1 MSLALDAIIL
11 FTAVFLVWLGAKR
24 GFIRSVMGLI
34 STVAALFVAYAYTP
48 PVAAIIREKYLL
60 GRITE
65 GIDESLRSIAL
76 DVNTDRYNL
85 DALAE
90 NLPDVFTDILE
101 RYRIDIDSFAEKLR
115 GLTGCGDETVY
126 QVAEDIA
133 SPVTNMLASGIAFIL
148 VFIAASIALWILTLF
163 IDLIFKLPVL
173 KTANLFLGFLF
184 GVAEAVV
191 VACILASLLSVV
203 VTAMG
208 ALDPTLFGADVVE
221 ETRICRLLTDNGL
234 FDRIADLLT

>member
-11 FTAVFLVWLGAKR
+11 FTAVFLIWLGTKR
-24 GFIRSVMGLI
+24 GFIRSVMGLV

-48 PVAAIIREKYLL
+48 PLAAVIREKYLL

-76 DVNTDRYNL
+76 DVNTDLYNL
-85 DALAE
+85 DTLAE

-115 GLTGCGDETVY
+115 GLTGCGEDTVY

-133 SPVTNMLASGIAFIL
+133 SPVTEMLSAGIAFVL
-148 VFIAASIALWILTLF
+148 VFLAASIALWILTLL

-184 GVAEAVV
+184 GTAEAVV
-191 VACILASLLSVV
+191 VSCILASLLSVV